1 MHDTSIHFD
10 LLSYPSSILNTLSVL
25 EYGLVLPDVE
35 KHRLELFSSIQIHSF
50 TKPKRLLTLNI
61 LQLDTQYSFSSQIHI

>member
-1 MHDTSIHFD
+1 MHNISNHFS
-10 LLSYPSSILNTLSVL
+10 LLSLPSSTLNTISML

-50 TKPKRLLTLNI
+50 TNPKRLLSLNI
-61 LQLDTQYSFSSQIHI
+61 LQLNT